1 MRGLTSYRTPL
12 REAPS
17 SGPWSRVVL
26 RVLVVGAALVGM
38 LGVRWTGAEPHVFL
52 SLVVAALA
60 AYTST
65 RPDSAFG
72 ALVVGAIVLH
82 WFFATD
88 EAALAWSVIPALCL
102 LGVHAGLAALSVS
115 SPWSSLPGPFLLRWA
130 THASAVG
137 FATAGVWTS
146 ALSLGG
152 LDWPGHVLLT
162 ALGFVA
168 LVAVAVV
175 FGQRAVPG
183 DSSD

>member
-1 MRGLTSYRTPL
+1 MRGRTSYRAQL
-12 REAPS
+12 RESLS
-17 SGPWSRVVL
+17 SGLWSRFGL
-26 RVLVVGAALVGM
+26 RAVVVGAALVGM
-38 LGVRWTGAEPHVFL
+38 LGVRWTGAEPNVFL

-72 ALVVGAIVLH
+72 ALVVGVMVLH

-88 EAALAWSVIPALCL
+88 AAALAWSVIPALCL
-102 LGVHAGLAALSVS
+102 LVVHAGLAALSVS

-137 FATAGVWTS
+137 FATVIVWGS

-152 LDWPGHVLLT
+152 IGGPGHVLLT

-168 LVAVAVV
+168 LVGAAVAL
-175 FGQRAVPG
+175 GQRALVK
-183 DSSD
+183 DV